1 MRFVLILI
9 VSLLCGAAGM
19 SWGQAPRI
27 LTPQQVKNYWLNT
40 FPQPAPLDRDFHQ
53 KKRQYEELVANVRSG
68 ALDNEAS
75 LAALTNNVKSYEAA
89 GDPVNAE
96 ASRKA
101 LAELKT
107 KIAEEERLAELRAI
121 RSELESLRRS
131 IDLLRTQGLSVTGT

>member
-9 VSLLCGAAGM
+9 VSLLFGAAEM

-101 LAELKT
+101 LAELKA
-107 KIAEEERLAELRAI
+107 KITEEERLAELRAI